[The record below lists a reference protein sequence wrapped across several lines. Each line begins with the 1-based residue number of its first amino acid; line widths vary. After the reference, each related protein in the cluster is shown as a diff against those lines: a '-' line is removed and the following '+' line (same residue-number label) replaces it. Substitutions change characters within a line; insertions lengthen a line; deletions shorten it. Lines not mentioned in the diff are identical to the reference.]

1 MTLEELNEHARLRR
15 ELEQAENL
23 KASLTEAVEP
33 GAQILTGMPHAP
45 GYRDKLGELVP
56 GILDAMPSI
65 EAQIESLK
73 KRTAQHEA
81 EIVKFID
88 EIPDIQT
95 RTIFRLRFLGGFEW
109 AVVAA
114 VMGGKSNAASV
125 RTACYRYLRKAKV
138 VS

>member
-1 MTLEELNEHARLRR
+1 MTLERLNEHAQLRR
-15 ELEQAENL
+15 ELEKAENL
-23 KASLTEAVEP
+23 KASLMESAEL
-33 GAQILTGMPHAP
+33 GAQAFTGLPHAP

-65 EAQIESLK
+65 DTQINSLRK
-73 KRTAQHEA
+73 LIARHEA
-81 EIVKFID
+81 EIVQFID

-95 RTIFRLRFLGGFEW
+95 RTIFQLRFLGGFEW